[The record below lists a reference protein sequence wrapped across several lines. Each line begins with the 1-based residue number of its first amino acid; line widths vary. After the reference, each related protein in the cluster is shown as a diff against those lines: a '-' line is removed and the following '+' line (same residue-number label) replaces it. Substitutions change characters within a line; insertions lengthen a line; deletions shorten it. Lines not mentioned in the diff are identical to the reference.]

1 MCPRALKRSQWRAA
15 SSPLSTHK
23 GNADQQSRL
32 RSEEINRMLS
42 HLKSYPG
49 RVLAVLPA
57 MSALLVVI
65 ATFASAQDQAL
76 PKWELYGGYS
86 LLYPN
91 TDVHGLRPGA
101 LLPVSSVL
109 ETNPNGV
116 GLSATYNFNRWL
128 GLTVDGSNHWGSG
141 ETTLAARLDDARFD
155 NISLG
160 PKFTLRSRHFSPFV
174 EVLAG
179 DHRLVP
185 EAFHSVDKLGFM
197 AGGGLDINLSRHI
210 ALRLLRADYVF
221 STYRF
226 APGGVPTTDIRGVR
240 LQTGLNFMFGCGEPA
255 VAPSAACSVQP
266 TEVFA
271 GEPVT
276 ATASGSNFNPKR
288 TVKYTW
294 SGTG

>member
-1 MCPRALKRSQWRAA
+1 
-15 SSPLSTHK
+15 
-23 GNADQQSRL
+23 
-32 RSEEINRMLS
+32 MLS

-109 ETNPNGV
+109 ETNPKGV
-116 GLSATYNFNRWL
+116 GLSGTYNFNRWL

-141 ETTLAARLDDARFD
+141 ESQLFNRIDDTRFD

-160 PKFTLRSRHFSPFV
+160 PKLTFRSAHFSPFL

-185 EAFHSVDKLGFM
+185 EAFHSVDKLGLMF
-197 AGGGLDINLSRHI
+197 GGGLDINLSKHV
-210 ALRLLRADYVF
+210 AWRLLRAAHVAWHEAHRHAEFDA
-221 STYRF
+221 SRS
-226 APGGVPTTDIRGVR
+226 RG
-240 LQTGLNFMFGCGEPA
+240 A
-255 VAPSAACSVQP
+255 S
-266 TEVFA
+266 
-271 GEPVT
+271 
-276 ATASGSNFNPKR
+276 ASGGWV
-288 TVKYTW
+288 T
-294 SGTG
+294 